1 MRLVDEGR
9 YDGAVGQHGGAEESH
24 PLYSQA
30 LLSGARSPMAVCY
43 GAGLPGKFG

>member
-1 MRLVDEGR
+1 MRLGGKAH
-9 YDGAVGQHGGAEESH
+9 YDGAVGQHGGAEESR

-30 LLSGARSPMAVCY
+30 LLPGARSPMAVCD